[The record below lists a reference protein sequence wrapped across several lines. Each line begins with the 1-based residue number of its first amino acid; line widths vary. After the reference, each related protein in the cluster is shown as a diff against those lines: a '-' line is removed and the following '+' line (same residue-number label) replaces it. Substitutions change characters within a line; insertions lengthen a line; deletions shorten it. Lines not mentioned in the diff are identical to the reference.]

1 MVMTMLSRPLYL
13 HTLKK
18 GMTNKE
24 IIVVEKGGSIRLVK
38 KWENEHL
45 AKEWSNSGH
54 TLKCLHPYFIFKF
67 WSPKS

>member
-1 MVMTMLSRPLYL
+1 
-13 HTLKK
+13 
-18 GMTNKE
+18 MTNKE

-54 TLKCLHPYFIFKF
+54 TLKCLHPYFISKF
-67 WSPKS
+67 WSPKI